1 MVSEAIK
8 LCAEIGEVFR
18 KLEECMGD
26 DLETLVKHISKG
38 PEHSSV
44 KQNWKKSTYKKRKI
58 SHL

>member
-26 DLETLVKHISKG
+26 DLEA
-38 PEHSSV
+38 
-44 KQNWKKSTYKKRKI
+44 
-58 SHL
+58 